1 MRIEIVVQSFQDN
14 TFNTMEK
21 ISGQVEAMI
30 YQKGQSLE

>member
-14 TFNTMEK
+14 TLNTMKK
-21 ISGQVEAMI
+21 IGGQVEAMI